1 MWIWQQPDWPC
12 QRHAGLKVFRYD
24 EVALAPMLRELHF
37 LQGVLLGKMGIQQNQ
52 QAALDTMLANI
63 LTSSAIEGERLN
75 HGEVRSSLAR
85 KLGIA
90 ETQTV
95 VTTAQ
100 SDGLAA
106 MVTDAVGNWQQPL
119 TLERLLQWHAWL
131 FPFDSSLIQRE
142 QIVQWVQGGQL
153 RGDAP
158 MQVVS
163 GWIERPKVHFEA
175 PPRQVLESE
184 LHCFIDWFNRSK
196 EDANLDP
203 LLRAG
208 IAHFWFIT
216 IHPLED
222 GNGRLARLLTD
233 LALAQAEHQSIR
245 FYAMSVAIL
254 ERRSSYYDVLEQS
267 QKGNTDITAWLV
279 WFLDTLAA
287 SLRQVLADIEQT
299 LQKTRFWQQVDQT
312 KLGKEQ
318 VKVLNRLL
326 DGDFKDG
333 INNSQYGKVAKV
345 SPATASRHLAQLV
358 EMGCLVRTEAGGR
371 STRYYMQAGLWPV
384 LETVAYLNRW

>member
-1 MWIWQQPDWPC
+1 MWIWQQPDWPS
-12 QRHAGLKVFRYD
+12 QQQVELKAFRYD
-24 EVALAPMLRELHF
+24 EAALAPMLRELHF
-37 LQGVLLGKMGIQQNQ
+37 LQGVLLGKMGVHDNQ

-75 HGEVRSSLAR
+75 HSVVRSSLAR
-85 KLGIA
+85 KLGIKEPQSA
-90 ETQTV
+90 P
-95 VTTAQ
+95 TTAQ
-100 SDGLAA
+100 SEGLAA
-106 MVTDAVGNWQQPL
+106 MVTDAIGNWQQPL

-131 FPFDSSLIQRE
+131 FPEDHSLMQR
-142 QIVQWVQGGQL
+142 VQGGRSLGGEL
-153 RGDAP
+153 RGNEP

-163 GWIERPKVHFEA
+163 GRIDRPKVHFEA
-175 PPRQVLESE
+175 PPRDVLESE
-184 LHCFIDWFNRSK
+184 LNCFIDWFNRSK
-196 EDANLDP
+196 DDAHLDP

-267 QKGNTDITAWLV
+267 QKGDIDITAWLT
-279 WFLDTLAA
+279 WFLDTLKM
-287 SLRQVLADIEQT
+287 SLNQVLADIEQT

-312 KLGKEQ
+312 RLSKEQ

-326 DGDFKDG
+326 DGDFSEG
-333 INNSQYGKVAKV
+333 ISNNQYGKVAKV
-345 SPATASRHLAQLV
+345 SPATATRHLAQLV
-358 EMGCLVRTEAGGR
+358 EMGCLRKTASGGR
-371 STRYYMQAGLWPV
+371 STRYLIGQ
-384 LETVAYLNRW
+384 

>member
-1 MWIWQQPDWPC
+1 MWIWQQPDWPSR
-12 QRHAGLKVFRYD
+12 QQKAPEVFRYD
-24 EVALAPMLRELHF
+24 HAALSPKLRELHF
-37 LQGVLLGKMGIQQNQ
+37 LQGVLLGKMGVQDNS

-75 HGEVRSSLAR
+75 HSVVRSSLAR
-85 KLGIA
+85 KLGIDEQQSVA
-90 ETQTV
+90 
-95 VTTAQ
+95 TTAQ

-106 MVTDAVGNWQQPL
+106 MVTDAIGNWQQPL
-119 TLERLLQWHAWL
+119 TLERLLQWHSWL
-131 FPFDSSLIQRE
+131 FPTDSSLMQR
-142 QIVQWVQGGQL
+142 VKGGQL
-153 RGDAP
+153 RGNEP

-163 GWIERPKVHFEA
+163 GRIDRPKVHFEA
-175 PPRQVLESE
+175 PPREVLEGE
-184 LHCFIDWFNRSK
+184 LNCFINWFNRSRD
-196 EDANLDP
+196 DAKLDP

-216 IHPLED
+216 LHPLED

-254 ERRSSYYDVLEQS
+254 ERRSSYYDILEQS
-267 QKGNTDITAWLV
+267 QKGDTDITAWLV
-279 WFLDTLAA
+279 WFLDTLAV

-299 LQKTRFWQQVDQT
+299 LHKTRFWQRVDQT
-312 KLGKEQ
+312 KLNKEQ

-326 DGDFKDG
+326 DGDFSEG
-333 INNSQYGKVAKV
+333 ISNSQYGKVAKV

-358 EMGCLVRTEAGGR
+358 ESGCLMKTAAGGR
-371 STRYYMQAGLWPV
+371 STRYLILQ
-384 LETVAYLNRW
+384 

>member
-1 MWIWQQPDWPC
+1 MWIWQQPDWPSR
-12 QRHAGLKVFRYD
+12 QQEVSSAFRYD
-24 EVALAPMLRELHF
+24 LAVLSSTLRELHF
-37 LQGVLLGKMGIQQNQ
+37 LQGLLLGKMGVQANEE
-52 QAALDTMLANI
+52 AALDTMLANI
-63 LTSSAIEGERLN
+63 LTSSAIEGEQLN
-75 HGEVRSSLAR
+75 HSVVRSSLAR

-90 ETQTV
+90 EQQPYA
-95 VTTAQ
+95 TTLQ

-106 MVTDAVGNWQQPL
+106 MVTDAIGNWQQPL
-119 TLERLLQWHAWL
+119 TLARLLQWHAWL
-131 FPFDSSLIQRE
+131 FPSDRSLLQR
-142 QIVQWVQGGQL
+142 VLGGQL
-153 RGDAP
+153 RGNEP

-163 GWIERPKVHFEA
+163 GRIDRPKVHFEA
-175 PPRQVLESE
+175 PPRLVLERE
-184 LHCFIDWFNRSK
+184 LQCFIDWFNRSR
-196 EDANLDP
+196 ESSDLDP

-254 ERRSSYYDVLEQS
+254 ERRNSYYDILEQS
-267 QKGNTDITAWLV
+267 QRGETDITAWLT

-299 LQKTRFWQQVDQT
+299 LQKTRFWQRVDQT
-312 KLGKEQ
+312 QLSKEQ
-318 VKVLNRLL
+318 VNVLNRLL
-326 DGDFKDG
+326 DGDFSEG
-333 INNSQYGKVAKV
+333 ISNSQYGKVAKV

-358 EMGCLVRTEAGGR
+358 ALGCLMKTGAGGR
-371 STRYYMQAGLWPV
+371 STRYQV
-384 LETVAYLNRW
+384 IQH

>member
-1 MWIWQQPDWPC
+1 MWIWQQPDWPG
-12 QRHAGLKVFRYD
+12 QRHAGLKVFCYD

-37 LQGVLLGKMGIQQNQ
+37 LQGMLLGKMGIQQNQ

-75 HGEVRSSLAR
+75 HSEVRSSLAR

-95 VTTAQ
+95 ATTAQ

-131 FPFDSSLIQRE
+131 FPSDSSVIQRE
-142 QIVQWVQGGQL
+142 QIVQRVKGGQL

-163 GWIERPKVHFEA
+163 GRIERPKVHFEA

-196 EDANLDP
+196 EDVNLDP

-254 ERRSSYYDVLEQS
+254 ERRSSYYDILEQS
-267 QKGNTDITAWLV
+267 QKGDTDITAWLV
-279 WFLDTLAA
+279 WFLETLAA

-299 LQKTRFWQQVDQT
+299 LQKTRFWQLVDQT
-312 KLGKEQ
+312 RLSQEQ

-326 DGDFKDG
+326 DGDFSEG
-333 INNSQYGKVAKV
+333 ISNSQYGKVAKV

-358 EMGCLVRTEAGGR
+358 EMGCLVKTEAGGR
-371 STRYYMQAGLWPV
+371 STRYLVQL
-384 LETVAYLNRW
+384 AY

>member
-1 MWIWQQPDWPC
+1 MWIWQQPDWPS
-12 QRHAGLKVFRYD
+12 QLHAGLKVFRYD
-24 EVALAPMLRELHF
+24 DAALAPMLRQLHF
-37 LQGVLLGKMGIQQNQ
+37 LQGMLLGKMGIQQNQ

-75 HGEVRSSLAR
+75 HSEVRSSLAR

-95 VTTAQ
+95 ATTAQ

-119 TLERLLQWHAWL
+119 TLERLLQWHFWL
-131 FPFDSSLIQRE
+131 FPSDSSLIQRE
-142 QIVQWVQGGQL
+142 QIMQRVQGGQL

-163 GWIERPKVHFEA
+163 GRIERPKVHFEA

-245 FYAMSVAIL
+245 FYAMSAAIL

-299 LQKTRFWQQVDQT
+299 LQKTRFWQRVDQT
-312 KLGKEQ
+312 RLSQEQ

-326 DGDFKDG
+326 DGDFSEG
-333 INNSQYGKVAKV
+333 ISNSQYGKVAEV

-358 EMGCLVRTEAGGR
+358 EMGCLVKIAAGGR
-371 STRYYMQAGLWPV
+371 STRYR
-384 LETVAYLNRW
+384 VAQS

>member
-1 MWIWQQPDWPC
+1 
-12 QRHAGLKVFRYD
+12 
-24 EVALAPMLRELHF
+24 
-37 LQGVLLGKMGIQQNQ
+37 LQGVLLGKMGVQDNQ

-75 HGEVRSSLAR
+75 HSVVRSSLAR

-90 ETQTV
+90 ELQSV
-95 VTTAQ
+95 ATTAQ

-106 MVTDAVGNWQQPL
+106 MVTDAIGNWQQPL
-119 TLERLLQWHAWL
+119 TLARLLQWHAWL
-131 FPFDSSLIQRE
+131 FPSDCSLIQKQ
-142 QIVQWVQGGQL
+142 QIAQRVQGGQL
-153 RGDAP
+153 RGNEP

-163 GWIERPKVHFEA
+163 GRPCLTEAGRPKVHFEA
-175 PPRQVLESE
+175 PPRDALESE
-184 LHCFIDWFNRSK
+184 LNCFIDWFNRSQ
-196 EDANLDP
+196 EDVNLDP

-216 IHPLED
+216 LHPLED

-254 ERRSSYYDVLEQS
+254 ERRSSYYDILEQS
-267 QKGNTDITAWLV
+267 QKGDTDITAWLV

-287 SLRQVLADIEQT
+287 SLKQALTDIEQT
-299 LQKTRFWQQVDQT
+299 LLKTRFWQRINQT
-312 KLGKEQ
+312 QLNKEQ

-326 DGDFKDG
+326 DGDFNEG
-333 INNSQYGKVAKV
+333 ISNSQYGKVAKV
-345 SPATASRHLAQLV
+345 SPATASRHLQPLKQSVSAIPSSSSFLPGDANRQNQL
-358 EMGCLVRTEAGGR
+358 
-371 STRYYMQAGLWPV
+371 AGL
-384 LETVAYLNRW
+384 

>member
-1 MWIWQQPDWPC
+1 MWIWQQSDWPGR
-12 QRHAGLKVFRYD
+12 QQNALQVFRYD
-24 EVALAPMLRELHF
+24 HAALTPKLRELHF
-37 LQGVLLGKMGIQQNQ
+37 LQGVLLGKMGVQDNT

-75 HGEVRSSLAR
+75 HSVVRSSLAR
-85 KLGIA
+85 KLGIDEQQSA
-90 ETQTV
+90 A
-95 VTTAQ
+95 TTAL

-106 MVTDAVGNWQQPL
+106 MVTDAIGNWQQPL
-119 TLERLLQWHAWL
+119 TLKRLLQWHSWL
-131 FPFDSSLIQRE
+131 FPTDSSLLQRE
-142 QIVQWVQGGQL
+142 QIGQRVQGGQL
-153 RGDAP
+153 RGNDP

-163 GWIERPKVHFEA
+163 GRIDRPKVHFEA
-175 PPRQVLESE
+175 PPRDVLESE
-184 LHCFIDWFNRSK
+184 LNCFIDWFNRSRD
-196 EDANLDP
+196 DAKLDP

-216 IHPLED
+216 LHPLED

-254 ERRSSYYDVLEQS
+254 ERRSSYYEILEQS
-267 QKGNTDITAWLV
+267 QKGETDITAWLV

-287 SLRQVLADIEQT
+287 SLKQALADIEQT
-299 LQKTRFWQQVDQT
+299 LLKTRFWQRVDQT
-312 KLGKEQ
+312 QLTKEQ

-326 DGDFKDG
+326 DGDFSDG
-333 INNSQYGKVAKV
+333 ISNSQYGKVAKV

-358 EMGCLVRTEAGGR
+358 EIGCLVKTAAGGR
-371 STRYYMQAGLWPV
+371 STRYVISQ
-384 LETVAYLNRW
+384 

>member
-1 MWIWQQPDWPC
+1 MYSPQSAEDQPMWIWQQPDWPGR
-12 QRHAGLKVFRYD
+12 QQNSPQVFRYD
-24 EVALAPMLRELHF
+24 HAALTPKLRELHF
-37 LQGVLLGKMGIQQNQ
+37 LQGVLLGKMGVQDNS
-52 QAALDTMLANI
+52 QAALDNMLANI

-75 HGEVRSSLAR
+75 HSVVRSSLAR

-90 ETQTV
+90 ELQSV
-95 VTTAQ
+95 ATTAQ

-106 MVTDAVGNWQQPL
+106 MVTDAIGNWQQPL
-119 TLERLLQWHAWL
+119 TLKRLLQWHSWL
-131 FPFDSSLIQRE
+131 FPSDSSLLQRE
-142 QIVQWVQGGQL
+142 QIGQRVQGGQL
-153 RGDAP
+153 RGNDP

-163 GWIERPKVHFEA
+163 GRIDRPKVHFEA
-175 PPRQVLESE
+175 PPREVLEGE
-184 LHCFIDWFNRSK
+184 LNCFIDWFNRSRD
-196 EDANLDP
+196 DAKLDP

-216 IHPLED
+216 LHPLED

-254 ERRSSYYDVLEQS
+254 ERRSSYYDILEQS
-267 QKGNTDITAWLV
+267 QKGDTDITAWLV

-287 SLRQVLADIEQT
+287 SLKQVLADIEQT
-299 LQKTRFWQQVDQT
+299 LLKTRFWQRVNQT
-312 KLGKEQ
+312 QLSKEQ

-326 DGDFKDG
+326 DGDFSDG
-333 INNSQYGKVAKV
+333 ISNSQYGKVAKV

-358 EMGCLVRTEAGGR
+358 EMGCLVKTAAGGR
-371 STRYYMQAGLWPV
+371 STRYVISQ
-384 LETVAYLNRW
+384 

>member
-1 MWIWQQPDWPC
+1 MWIWQQPDWPGRK
-12 QRHAGLKVFRYD
+12 QETSQVFRYD
-24 EVALAPMLRELHF
+24 HTALTPKLRELHF
-37 LQGVLLGKMGIQQNQ
+37 LQGILLGKMGVQDNQ

-75 HGEVRSSLAR
+75 HSVVRSSLAR

-90 ETQTV
+90 ELQSV
-95 VTTAQ
+95 ATTAQ

-106 MVTDAVGNWQQPL
+106 MVTDAIGNWLQPL
-119 TLERLLQWHAWL
+119 TLERLLQWHVWL
-131 FPFDSSLIQRE
+131 FPSDSSLLQRW
-142 QIVQWVQGGQL
+142 QIGQRVQGGQL
-153 RGDAP
+153 RGNEP

-163 GWIERPKVHFEA
+163 GRIDRPKVHFEA
-175 PPRQVLESE
+175 PPREVLESE
-184 LHCFIDWFNRSK
+184 LNCFIDWFNRSR
-196 EDANLDP
+196 DDTNLDP

-216 IHPLED
+216 LHPLED

-254 ERRSSYYDVLEQS
+254 ERRSSYYDILEQS
-267 QKGNTDITAWLV
+267 QKGDTDITAWLV

-287 SLRQVLADIEQT
+287 SLKQVLADIDQT
-299 LQKTRFWQQVDQT
+299 LQKARFWQRIDQT
-312 KLGKEQ
+312 QLNKEQ

-326 DGDFKDG
+326 DGDFNEG
-333 INNSQYGKVAKV
+333 ISNSQYGKVAKV
-345 SPATASRHLAQLV
+345 SPATASRHLAKLV
-358 EMGCLVRTEAGGR
+358 EMGCLVKTDAGGR
-371 STRYYMQAGLWPV
+371 STRYVISQF
-384 LETVAYLNRW
+384 

>member
-1 MWIWQQPDWPC
+1 MWIWQQPDWPGR
-12 QRHAGLKVFRYD
+12 QQDASQVFRYD
-24 EVALAPMLRELHF
+24 TAVLSPLLRELHF
-37 LQGVLLGKMGIQQNQ
+37 LQGVLLGKMGVQDNQ

-75 HGEVRSSLAR
+75 HSVVRSSLAR
-85 KLGIA
+85 KLGIDEPQSVA
-90 ETQTV
+90 
-95 VTTAQ
+95 TTAQ

-106 MVTDAVGNWQQPL
+106 MVTDAIGNWQQPL
-119 TLERLLQWHAWL
+119 TLERLLQWHTWL
-131 FPFDSSLIQRE
+131 FPSDSSLIQRE
-142 QIVQWVQGGQL
+142 QIGQRVQGGQL
-153 RGDAP
+153 RGNEP

-163 GWIERPKVHFEA
+163 GRIDRPKVHFEA
-175 PPRQVLESE
+175 PPRDVLESE
-184 LHCFIDWFNRSK
+184 LNCFIDWFNRSQD
-196 EDANLDP
+196 DANLDP

-254 ERRSSYYDVLEQS
+254 ERRSSYYDILEQS
-267 QKGNTDITAWLV
+267 QKGDTDITAWLV
-279 WFLDTLAA
+279 WFLDTLAV
-287 SLRQVLADIEQT
+287 SLRQALADIEQT
-299 LQKTRFWQQVDQT
+299 LHKTRFWQRVDQT
-312 KLGKEQ
+312 QLSKEQ

-326 DGDFKDG
+326 DGDFSEG
-333 INNSQYGKVAKV
+333 ISNSQYGKVAKV

-358 EMGCLVRTEAGGR
+358 EMGCLVKNASGGR
-371 STRYYMQAGLWPV
+371 STRYVILQ
-384 LETVAYLNRW
+384 

>member
-1 MWIWQQPDWPC
+1 MWIWQKPDWPGR
-12 QRHAGLKVFRYD
+12 QQEALQVFRYD
-24 EVALAPMLRELHF
+24 HAVLSPLLRELHF
-37 LQGVLLGKMGIQQNQ
+37 LQGLLLGKMGVQDNQ
-52 QAALDTMLANI
+52 QVALGTMLANI

-75 HGEVRSSLAR
+75 HSVVRSSLAR
-85 KLGIA
+85 KLGIDEPQSVA
-90 ETQTV
+90 
-95 VTTAQ
+95 TTAQ

-106 MVTDAVGNWQQPL
+106 MVTDAIGNWQQPL

-131 FPFDSSLIQRE
+131 FPTDSSLIQRE
-142 QIVQWVQGGQL
+142 QIAQRVRGGQL
-153 RGDAP
+153 RGDEP

-163 GWIERPKVHFEA
+163 GRIDRPKVHFEA
-175 PPRQVLESE
+175 PPREVLENE
-184 LHCFIDWFNRSK
+184 LSCFIDWFNRSRD
-196 EDANLDP
+196 DANLDP

-254 ERRSSYYDVLEQS
+254 ERRSSYYDILEQS
-267 QKGNTDITAWLV
+267 QKGDTDITAWLV
-279 WFLDTLAA
+279 WFLDTLAV

-299 LQKTRFWQQVDQT
+299 LHKTRFWKRVDQT
-312 KLGKEQ
+312 QLSKEQ

-326 DGDFKDG
+326 DGDFSEG
-333 INNSQYGKVAKV
+333 ISNSQYGKVAKV

-358 EMGCLVRTEAGGR
+358 EIGCLMKTASGGR
-371 STRYYMQAGLWPV
+371 STRYVILQ
-384 LETVAYLNRW
+384 

>member
-1 MWIWQQPDWPC
+1 MWIWQQPDWPSR
-12 QRHAGLKVFRYD
+12 QQDDSQVFRYD
-24 EVALAPMLRELHF
+24 NAALTPKLRELHF
-37 LQGVLLGKMGIQQNQ
+37 LQGVLLGKMGIQDNQ

-75 HGEVRSSLAR
+75 HSVVRSSLAR
-85 KLGIA
+85 KLGINEPQA
-90 ETQTV
+90 V
-95 VTTAQ
+95 ATTAQ

-106 MVTDAVGNWQQPL
+106 MVTDAIGNWQQPL

-131 FPFDSSLIQRE
+131 FPTDSSLLQRE
-142 QIVQWVQGGQL
+142 QIGQRVQGGQL
-153 RGDAP
+153 RGNEP

-163 GWIERPKVHFEA
+163 GRIDRPKVHFEA
-175 PPRQVLESE
+175 PPREVLESE
-184 LHCFIDWFNRSK
+184 LNCFIGWFNRSQK
-196 EDANLDP
+196 DANLDP

-254 ERRSSYYDVLEQS
+254 DRRSSYYDILEQS
-267 QKGNTDITAWLV
+267 QKSDTDITAWLL
-279 WFLDTLAA
+279 WFLDTLAV
-287 SLRQVLADIEQT
+287 SLRQVLVDIEQT
-299 LQKTRFWQQVDQT
+299 LQKTRFWQRIDQT
-312 KLGKEQ
+312 QLSKEQ

-326 DGDFKDG
+326 DGDFSEG

-358 EMGCLVRTEAGGR
+358 EMGCLVKTAAGGR
-371 STRYYMQAGLWPV
+371 STRYV
-384 LETVAYLNRW
+384 IFK

>member
-1 MWIWQQPDWPC
+1 MWIWQQPDWPS
-12 QRHAGLKVFRYD
+12 QQQVELKAFRYD
-24 EVALAPMLRELHF
+24 EAALAPMLRELHF
-37 LQGVLLGKMGIQQNQ
+37 LQGVLLGKMGVHDNQ

-75 HGEVRSSLAR
+75 HSVVRSSLAR
-85 KLGIA
+85 KLGIEEPQSVA
-90 ETQTV
+90 
-95 VTTAQ
+95 TTAQ
-100 SDGLAA
+100 SEGLAA
-106 MVTDAVGNWQQPL
+106 MVTDAIGNWQQPL

-131 FPFDSSLIQRE
+131 FPEDHSLMQR
-142 QIVQWVQGGQL
+142 VQGGQL
-153 RGDAP
+153 RGNEP

-163 GWIERPKVHFEA
+163 GRIDRPKVHFEA
-175 PPRQVLESE
+175 PPRDVLESE
-184 LHCFIDWFNRSK
+184 LSCFIDWFNRSK
-196 EDANLDP
+196 DDAHLDP

-267 QKGNTDITAWLV
+267 QKGDIDITAWLT
-279 WFLDTLAA
+279 WFLDTLNM
-287 SLRQVLADIEQT
+287 SLNQVLADTEQT

-312 KLGKEQ
+312 QLSKEQ

-326 DGDFKDG
+326 DGDFSEG
-333 INNSQYGKVAKV
+333 ISNNQYGKVAKL

-358 EMGCLVRTEAGGR
+358 EMGCLCKTASGGR
-371 STRYYMQAGLWPV
+371 STRYLIARKLI
-384 LETVAYLNRW
+384 

>member
-1 MWIWQQPDWPC
+1 MWIWQQPDWPG

-24 EVALAPMLRELHF
+24 EVVLAPMLRQLHF

-52 QAALDTMLANI
+52 QAVLDNMLANI

-75 HGEVRSSLAR
+75 HSEVRSSLAR

-95 VTTAQ
+95 ATTAQ

-131 FPFDSSLIQRE
+131 FPSDSSLIQRE
-142 QIVQWVQGGQL
+142 QIVQRVQGGQL

-163 GWIERPKVHFEA
+163 GRIERPKVHFEA
-175 PPRQVLESE
+175 PPRQALESE
-184 LHCFIDWFNRSK
+184 LHCFVDWFNASK

-267 QKGNTDITAWLV
+267 QKGDTDITAWLV

-287 SLRQVLADIEQT
+287 SLRQVLDDIEQT

-312 KLGKEQ
+312 RLSQEQ

-326 DGDFKDG
+326 DGDFSEG
-333 INNSQYGKVAKV
+333 ISNSQYGKVAKV

-358 EMGCLVRTEAGGR
+358 ELGCLVRTEAAGR
-371 STRYYMQAGLWPV
+371 STRYKIA
-384 LETVAYLNRW
+384 